1 MKLVPCGVEIEM
13 AQLIDIEGLPDP
25 VAKAI
30 EESVLNLK
38 SRYRAKRDKPVTP
51 LKDLPSGPGK
61 VIGSLRRVDICE
73 ER

>member
-1 MKLVPCGVEIEM
+1 MSQV
-13 AQLIDIEGLPDP
+13 IDIEGLPDP

-30 EESVLNLK
+30 EETVLHLK
-38 SRYRAKRDKPVTP
+38 SRYRAKCDKPLMP

-61 VIGSLRRVDICE
+61 VIGSLRRADICE